1 MRMTKPGRSPAV
13 VATFIVGLLVIL
25 GIMWIIVVA
34 LR

>member
-1 MRMTKPGRSPAV
+1 MRMTKPGPSLAV
-13 VATFIVGLLVIL
+13 VAAFIVGLLAIL